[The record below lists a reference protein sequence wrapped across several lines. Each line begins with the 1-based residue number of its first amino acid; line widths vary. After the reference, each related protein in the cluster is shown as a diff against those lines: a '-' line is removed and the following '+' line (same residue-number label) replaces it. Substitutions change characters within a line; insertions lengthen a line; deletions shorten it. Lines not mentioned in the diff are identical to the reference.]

1 MPLDRLLNPT
11 GFSVLTYSFIGI
23 GEDEKENSYYL
34 QDKPKDKIRQ
44 DKRQG
49 IYKCNCKQVMAV
61 VYAQAF
67 HQVIGV
73 FCHDQGICK
82 RNHWNQ

>member
-34 QDKPKDKIRQ
+34 QDKPKEVVIMTLLQHAIRGKCDTTNSEPFYDKPVAVFPN
-44 DKRQG
+44 G
-49 IYKCNCKQVMAV
+49 EKQEISKA
-61 VYAQAF
+61 
-67 HQVIGV
+67 
-73 FCHDQGICK
+73 IC
-82 RNHWNQ
+82 